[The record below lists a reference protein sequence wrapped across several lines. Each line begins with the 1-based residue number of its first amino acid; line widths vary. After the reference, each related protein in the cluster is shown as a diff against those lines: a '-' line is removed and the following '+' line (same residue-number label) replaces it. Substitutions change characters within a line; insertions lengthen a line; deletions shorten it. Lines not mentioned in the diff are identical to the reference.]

1 MGKGGSS
8 TSVEIPAYIED
19 AAKKNLTRADKISAL
34 GSVPLSF
41 GPTAAAFT
49 PMQTSA
55 FTNTADQAMSFG
67 LNAPTG
73 DAAMYGGM
81 NAPTTY
87 ANGISAYSAMPLY
100 NNIMDEFAA
109 TRPGQKDYIDS
120 FFIDPF
126 TGATGYNVGN
136 PIDYTT
142 YANTTDNVATTGGGG
157 GGGGGGGAGGGGAGG
172 GGSYNPVII
181 DVPYDVPEVIV
192 DNTKTDGEGNP
203 APFIGV
209 DQYDPEG
216 DDNFLTQ
223 DEFNDAVNTI
233 KTETGFDDYD
243 PTTDVIY
250 GTDYQNDYVNSDDA
264 QLAADTIYNNNQV
277 IYGNETGNNVT
288 SLTTGGDNW
297 SGVTGD
303 DGNSMSMEDQITAQ
317 ADAYADTGTTFNMN
331 DPSTWIDAGTAY
343 NQPNINTDD
352 STPPPGIVGN
362 NDTGSNT
369 LTQTLANVFTPFDDT
384 TYVDGELQYN
394 DNVNDDDG
402 GADGTG
408 DDGCVIATHAV
419 ASGGFTPNM
428 KREAV
433 VWCMHKLHD
442 RWWGEAVRRG
452 YRYLGR
458 KKIEQGK
465 ARDHYAEFRRYID
478 FASGKRRTLRGALTF
493 TLRTAQFF
501 AVGLIRKDA

>member
-81 NAPTTY
+81 DAPTTY
-87 ANGISAYSAMPLY
+87 ANGISAYSAAPLY

-109 TRPGQKDYIDS
+109 ARPGQKAYIDS

-126 TGATGYNVGN
+126 TGAAGYNVGD

-142 YANTTDNVATTGGGG
+142 YTNTSTNTNTGGGSDD
-157 GGGGGGGAGGGGAGG
+157 GG
-172 GGSYNPVII
+172 GGSSDSGYTGA
-181 DVPYDVPEVIV
+181 YD
-192 DNTKTDGEGNP
+192 DAGNP
-203 APFIGV
+203 APYLGV
-209 DQYDPEG
+209 DPYDTEG

-223 DEFNDAVNTI
+223 DEYNDAVNTI
-233 KTETGFDDYD
+233 QTETGFDNYD
-243 PTTDVIY
+243 PTKDVIY
-250 GTDYQNDYVNSDDA
+250 DSDYRDEFINSDAA
-264 QLAADTIYNNNQV
+264 QEAADTIYNNNQQ
-277 IYGNETGNNVT
+277 IYGSETGNNVT
-288 SLTTGGDNW
+288 SLVTGNYTGGG
-297 SGVTGD
+297 SG
-303 DGNSMSMEDQITAQ
+303 GNDYTPGTSMVDQINNEVENYANTGKTF
-317 ADAYADTGTTFNMN
+317 DAS
-331 DPSTWIDAGTAY
+331 DPSTWSS
-343 NQPNINTDD
+343 PSNTP
-352 STPPPGIVGN
+352 TGFVGN
-362 NDTGSNT
+362 NDTGSNSFA
-369 LTQTLANVFTPFDDT
+369 QTMANVFTPFDDKE
-384 TYVDGELQYN
+384 YVDGVL
-394 DNVNDDDG
+394 VADDDG
-402 GADGTG
+402 SPSGSST
-408 DDGCVIATHAV
+408 DDDCVIATHAV

-465 ARDHYAEFRRYID
+465 AREHYAEFRRYID

>member
-81 NAPTTY
+81 DAPTTY
-87 ANGISAYSAMPLY
+87 ANGISAYSAAPLY

-109 TRPGQKDYIDS
+109 ARPGQKAYIDS

-126 TGATGYNVGN
+126 TGAAGYNVGN

-142 YANTTDNVATTGGGG
+142 YTNTSTNTNTGGGSDGGGG
-157 GGGGGGGAGGGGAGG
+157 GNDGGYTGA
-172 GGSYNPVII
+172 
-181 DVPYDVPEVIV
+181 YD
-192 DNTKTDGEGNP
+192 DAGNP
-203 APFIGV
+203 APYLGV
-209 DQYDPEG
+209 DQYDTEG

-223 DEFNDAVNTI
+223 DEYNDAVNTI
-233 KTETGFDDYD
+233 QTETGFDNYD

-250 GTDYQNDYVNSDDA
+250 GTEYQDAYVNSDAA
-264 QLAADTIYNNNQV
+264 QEAADTIYNNNQQ
-277 IYGNETGNNVT
+277 IYGSETGNNVT
-288 SLTTGGDNW
+288 SLVTGNYTGG
-297 SGVTGD
+297 SG
-303 DGNSMSMEDQITAQ
+303 GNNDSGMSMVNQINNEAEN
-317 ADAYADTGTTFNMN
+317 YANSGQTFDMN
-331 DPSTWIDAGTAY
+331 DSSTWSSPA
-343 NQPNINTDD
+343 NTP
-352 STPPPGIVGN
+352 TGFVGN
-362 NDTGSNT
+362 NDTGSNSFS
-369 LTQTLANVFTPFDDT
+369 QTMANVFTPFDDKE
-384 TYVDGELQYN
+384 YVDGVLVAQGGDTN
-394 DNVNDDDG
+394 FQSGSDDG
-402 GADGTG
+402 GGSSDSGS
-408 DDGCVIATHAV
+408 DDDCVIATHAV

-465 ARDHYAEFRRYID
+465 AREHYAEFRRYID

>member
-81 NAPTTY
+81 DAPTTY

-109 TRPGQKDYIDS
+109 ARPGQKDYIDS

-126 TGATGYNVGN
+126 TGAAGYNVGD

-142 YANTTDNVATTGGGG
+142 YTNTSTNTNTGGGSDGGGG
-157 GGGGGGGAGGGGAGG
+157 GSDSGYTGA
-172 GGSYNPVII
+172 
-181 DVPYDVPEVIV
+181 YD
-192 DNTKTDGEGNP
+192 DAGNP
-203 APFIGV
+203 APYLGV
-209 DQYDPEG
+209 DQYDTEG

-223 DEFNDAVNTI
+223 DEYNDAVNTI
-233 KTETGFDDYD
+233 QTETGFDDYD

-250 GTDYQNDYVNSDDA
+250 GTEYQDAYTNSDAA
-264 QLAADTIYNNNQV
+264 QEAADTIYNNNQQ
-277 IYGNETGNNVT
+277 IYGSETGNNVT
-288 SLTTGGDNW
+288 SLVTGNYTGGG
-297 SGVTGD
+297 SG
-303 DGNSMSMEDQITAQ
+303 GNDYDPGTSMVDQINNEVENYSNSGQ
-317 ADAYADTGTTFNMN
+317 TFDMN
-331 DPSTWIDAGTAY
+331 DPSTWSS
-343 NQPNINTDD
+343 PSNTP
-352 STPPPGIVGN
+352 TGFVGN
-362 NDTGSNT
+362 NDTGSNSFM
-369 LTQTLANVFTPFDDT
+369 QDMANALTPFDDEE
-384 TYVDGELQYN
+384 YVGGVL
-394 DNVNDDDG
+394 VADDDG
-402 GADGTG
+402 SPSGSST
-408 DDGCVIATHAV
+408 DDDCVIATHAV

-452 YRYLGR
+452 YRHLGR

-465 ARDHYAEFRRYID
+465 AREHYAEFRRYID

>member
-8 TSVEIPAYIED
+8 TTVEIPAYIED

-73 DAAMYGGM
+73 DAAIYGGM
-81 NAPTTY
+81 DAPTTY
-87 ANGISAYSAMPLY
+87 ANGVSAYSAMPLY

-109 TRPGQKDYIDS
+109 ARPGQKDYIDS

-126 TGATGYNVGN
+126 TGAAGYNVGN
-136 PIDYTT
+136 PVDYTT
-142 YANTTDNVATTGGGG
+142 YTNTSTNTNTGGGSDGGGG
-157 GGGGGGGAGGGGAGG
+157 GGNDGGGGANVISTVPDDQSTGNFYQDNQL
-172 GGSYNPVII
+172 YNPDI
-181 DVPYDVPEVIV
+181 DYTDAYVASNNQIV
-192 DNTKTDGEGNP
+192 GTLDPSDTNLQIMEDEYGIDPGFYTDPDNPIYSSSDFELGSS
-203 APFIGV
+203 
-209 DQYDPEG
+209 
-216 DDNFLTQ
+216 TQ
-223 DEFNDAVNTI
+223 
-233 KTETGFDDYD
+233 
-243 PTTDVIY
+243 
-250 GTDYQNDYVNSDDA
+250 GTDYTVYDTSDDDNTPTA
-264 QLAADTIYNNNQV
+264 TNQYGSTVSVGYDVGQVDPGLAAAAGYDT
-277 IYGNETGNNVT
+277 
-288 SLTTGGDNW
+288 D
-297 SGVTGD
+297 
-303 DGNSMSMEDQITAQ
+303 
-317 ADAYADTGTTFNMN
+317 
-331 DPSTWIDAGTAY
+331 
-343 NQPNINTDD
+343 
-352 STPPPGIVGN
+352 TPPPGVVGN
-362 NDTGSNT
+362 NDSGSNSFAQT
-369 LTQTLANVFTPFDDT
+369 MANLTTPNDGT
-384 TYVDGELQYN
+384 SYVDGVLTYDN
-394 DNVNDDDG
+394 DSGGSDDG
-402 GADGTG
+402 GGSSDSGS
-408 DDGCVIATHAV
+408 DDDCVIATHAV

-465 ARDHYAEFRRYID
+465 AREHYAEFRRYID

>member
-55 FTNTADQAMSFG
+55 FSNTADQALSFG

-81 NAPTTY
+81 DAPTTY
-87 ANGISAYSAMPLY
+87 ANGISAYSAAPLY

-109 TRPGQKDYIDS
+109 ARPGQKAYIDS

-126 TGATGYNVGN
+126 TGAAGYNVGD

-142 YANTTDNVATTGGGG
+142 YTNTTTTTGGGSDGGGG
-157 GGGGGGGAGGGGAGG
+157 GGGGSDSGYTGA
-172 GGSYNPVII
+172 
-181 DVPYDVPEVIV
+181 
-192 DNTKTDGEGNP
+192 TDGAGNP
-203 APFIGV
+203 APYLGV
-209 DQYDPEG
+209 DPYDTEG
-216 DDNFLTQ
+216 DDNFLTT
-223 DEFNDAVNTI
+223 DEYNANVDIIRDAIGDPN
-233 KTETGFDDYD
+233 YD
-243 PTTDVIY
+243 PKTDTLSAADIAAIE
-250 GTDYQNDYVNSDDA
+250 NSDNRAEIIGA
-264 QLAADTIYNNNQV
+264 QDTIYNNNQQ
-277 IYGNETGNNVT
+277 IYGSETGNNVT
-288 SLTTGGDNW
+288 SLVTGNYTGGSGDNND
-297 SGVTGD
+297 SG
-303 DGNSMSMEDQITAQ
+303 MSMVDQINNEAEN
-317 ADAYADTGTTFNMN
+317 YANSGKTFDMN
-331 DPSTWIDAGTAY
+331 DPSTWSS
-343 NQPNINTDD
+343 PSNTP
-352 STPPPGIVGN
+352 TGIVGN
-362 NDTGSNT
+362 NDTGSNSFS
-369 LTQTLANVFTPFDDT
+369 QTMANIFTPFDDKE
-384 TYVDGELQYN
+384 YVDGVLVAQGGDAN
-394 DNVNDDDG
+394 FQSGSDDG
-402 GADGTG
+402 GGSSDSGS
-408 DDGCVIATHAV
+408 DDDCVIATHAV

-465 ARDHYAEFRRYID
+465 AREHYAEFRRYID

>member
-81 NAPTTY
+81 DAPTTY
-87 ANGISAYSAMPLY
+87 ANGVSAYSAAPLY

-109 TRPGQKDYIDS
+109 ARPGQKAYIDS

-126 TGATGYNVGN
+126 TGAAGYNVGN

-142 YANTTDNVATTGGGG
+142 YTNTSTNTGGGSDGGGNGGGG
-157 GGGGGGGAGGGGAGG
+157 GYTG
-172 GGSYNPVII
+172 P
-181 DVPYDVPEVIV
+181 
-192 DNTKTDGEGNP
+192 TDDAGNP
-203 APFIGV
+203 APYLGV
-209 DQYDPEG
+209 DPYDTEG
-216 DDNFLTQ
+216 DDNFLTT
-223 DEFNDAVNTI
+223 DEYNAAVNTI
-233 KTETGFDDYD
+233 QTETGFDDYD

-250 GTDYQNDYVNSDDA
+250 GTEYQDAYINSDAA
-264 QLAADTIYNNNQV
+264 QEAADTIYNNNQQ
-277 IYGNETGNNVT
+277 IYGSETGNNTT
-288 SLTTGGDNW
+288 SLVTGNYTGGG
-297 SGVTGD
+297 SG
-303 DGNSMSMEDQITAQ
+303 GNDFTPGTSMVDQINNEVEN
-317 ADAYADTGTTFNMN
+317 YANSGQTFDPS
-331 DPSTWIDAGTAY
+331 DPSTWSS
-343 NQPNINTDD
+343 PSNTP
-352 STPPPGIVGN
+352 TGFVGN
-362 NDTGSNT
+362 NDTGSNSFS
-369 LTQTLANVFTPFDDT
+369 QTMANVLTPFDDKE
-384 TYVDGELQYN
+384 YVDGVL
-394 DNVNDDDG
+394 VADDDG
-402 GADGTG
+402 SPSGSST
-408 DDGCVIATHAV
+408 DDDCVIATHAV
-419 ASGGFTPNM
+419 SSGGFTPNM

-452 YRYLGR
+452 YRHLGR

-465 ARDHYAEFRRYID
+465 AREHYAEFRRYID